1 MQSNNNIEIVRG
13 RLFHKKYGK
22 VMRDIA
28 NLSCSKEFMRAN
40 FGLHEYIDGR
50 GNTQPMYYITKDGF
64 MMLSL
69 DSMAGMPIS

>member
-1 MQSNNNIEIVRG
+1 
-13 RLFHKKYGK
+13 
-22 VMRDIA
+22 MRDIA